1 MVTED
6 VSLER
11 VKPYHVVVPKFWFR
25 QKPVFDQRLFDYE
38 RKLQDTKHVVMK
50 FNAGNMI
57 YQMMRRL
64 SADDWEKQDALIYA
78 YRNLVYKISY
88 VNVVWYR
95 KDIEFLHFVGQKSDV
110 MWALSFVSQVYPE
123 VPIQCETIPEN
134 KKLSGLRFQ
143 IQDGQYVGV
152 NARQSLTDNAAVP
165 DIWSFEEV
173 QQQKDVA
180 VMGATEYVYDANFRP
195 REKELFALPDGRV
208 AYYVSMDRR
217 FELADSKGANIDVM
231 TRHNI
236 SASFM
241 KDFEDMVRRQTM
253 IEYDL
258 YQVRYSAFM
267 NKVHIL
273 EHRFKGLDA
282 TVYDTLPIAER
293 GLPQAELTTIRRTN
307 MMDHDSLKYVTDKVE
322 RNRGGLSVG
331 ELKKTMGDVVKSLVS
346 RIRGYNIEYYMYR
359 QTHTPE
365 EVCQAIHNANCIE
378 LYNDFAKLDSYG
390 ELSFPVSVYKVLCN
404 DPENGRFKMTD
415 VERQVLRTFGRG
427 YFDFLSYQLSHNE
440 ANTAWK
446 RIYKNAMSRL
456 QARYQG

>member
-1 MVTED
+1 MED
-6 VSLER
+6 TTYEKVR
-11 VKPYHVVVPKFWFR
+11 PYHVMVPKFWFR
-25 QKPVFDQRLFDYE
+25 QKPVFDQRLSDYE
-38 RKLQDTKHVVMK
+38 RKLQDKKNVVMK

-64 SADDWEKQDALIYA
+64 PSDDWEKQDALIYA

-88 VNVVWYR
+88 VNVIWYR
-95 KDIEFLHFVGQKSDV
+95 KDIELLHFVGQKSDV
-110 MWALSFVSQVYPE
+110 MWALSFVSQVYPDM
-123 VPIQCETIPEN
+123 PIQCETVLEN
-134 KKLSGLRFQ
+134 KKQSGLRFQ
-143 IQDGQYVGV
+143 IQDGSYVGV

-173 QQQKDVA
+173 EQQRTTAAMASVQ
-180 VMGATEYVYDANFRP
+180 YVYDVNQRP

-208 AYYVSMDRR
+208 AYYVSMDKR
-217 FELADSKGANIDVM
+217 FALADQKGSNIDVM

-241 KDFEDMVRRQTM
+241 KDFEDMVRRQTS
-253 IEYDL
+253 IDYEL

-267 NKVHIL
+267 NKVHML
-273 EHRFKGLDA
+273 EHKFKGLDA

-293 GLPQAELTTIRRTN
+293 GLPQAELPTIRRTN
-307 MMDHDSLKYVTDKVE
+307 LMDKDSLKYITDKVE
-322 RNRGGLSVG
+322 RNRGSLSSV
-331 ELKKTMGDVVKSLVS
+331 ELKKTMGDTVKSLVS

-359 QTHTPE
+359 QTHTSE
-365 EVCQAIHNANCIE
+365 DVCQAIHNACCIE

-404 DPENGRFKMTD
+404 DPENGKFQMTD

-427 YFDFLSYQLSHNE
+427 YYDFLSYQLSHNE
-440 ANTAWK
+440 ANMAWK
-446 RIYKNAMSRL
+446 RIYQKAMARL
-456 QARYQG
+456 ESRYQG